1 MRTHYCGHVSE
12 AQIGE
17 EVELA
22 GWMHRRRDHGGVIF
36 IDLRDREGLVQ
47 VVFDPDRPDVFAV
60 AEKVRGEYVLRVR
73 GTVRPRPEG
82 TVNERLASGGIE
94 VLASE
99 VEVLNASETPPFH
112 HDESASEEIRLRY
125 RYLDLRREE
134 MTRNLRLRHSVT
146 RAIRNCLDEQGFI
159 DIETP
164 MLTQATPEGAR
175 DYLVPSRTQPGC
187 FFSLP
192 RTVAH
197 QLCSGMSDLWLKNP
211 KQNSV
216 QMNPSPQ
223 LLTPCPWTVHPLEGG
238 LACVPWLL
246 ERWGWVQ

>member
-36 IDLRDREGLVQ
+36 IDLCDREGLVQ

-159 DIETP
+159 DI
-164 MLTQATPEGAR
+164 A
-175 DYLVPSRTQPGC
+175 D
-187 FFSLP
+187 
-192 RTVAH
+192 
-197 QLCSGMSDLWLKNP
+197 D
-211 KQNSV
+211 
-216 QMNPSPQ
+216 
-223 LLTPCPWTVHPLEGG
+223 G
-238 LACVPWLL
+238 LATESDRQTGAGDENRVLTITGHGALL
-246 ERWGWVQ
+246 CWWPRRSAGTGR